1 MAEIHLLSDEIIN
14 KIAAGEVIER
24 PASAVKELIE
34 NAIDAGATRIQVQI
48 EQGGKKKIQ
57 VTDNGKGMGAEDL
70 ELCFLRH
77 TTSKL
82 TNADDLF
89 HLQTNGFRGEA
100 VASIAAVSKLT
111 ITSATEDG
119 ESGRIV
125 VKGGDVVEKEDIQA
139 SRGTTF
145 LVEDLFFNTPVR
157 RTFLGSETSEC
168 SRILDIVLK
177 TAISHPEIRF
187 DYKVGDRTVFT
198 GVPGELRSRIAEA
211 IGSKV
216 AKSLLPVDYTEAGVH
231 VSGFISPTTETNGK
245 RNHQF
250 LFMRNRPIEN
260 KMVSKAVSQAYEPY
274 GAQCKPVTVLFL
286 DMPDMEFD
294 INVHPAKRE
303 VRFANGNLVFLVVT
317 HAIRDTFTKDLEANS
332 PFIDLSDEF
341 MGKPAQSSFAGQSS
355 FTQQPTAQ
363 PAFAASQQPFGHS
376 TEQAAQ
382 SQPQND
388 LPWENPFT
396 KTNYAGITPAPSPTN
411 ASFADK
417 PYAAQSQQA
426 FKQQAQAVK
435 ANTLSDKKSKYDVS
449 DDVQD
454 LFSLPE
460 YGKIIS
466 LEQDLTKPEQPREMP
481 WTPPAFFQIAN
492 TYIAAEDSNGLL
504 IIDQH
509 AAHTRVLFEQAMES
523 LQNNI
528 AQDSQELLFPELI
541 DLSKQEK
548 EIFRNVDEQLRK
560 LGFFVEPFGGDTYQI
575 RSIPSALPLSRAAK
589 AVHDF
594 LSDVDENDTK
604 SDMVKFQEAVAKS
617 WAKTN
622 AYQAGDK
629 LKPEEITALVSQL
642 MITQDPLK
650 SPFGSP
656 TLMRLTL
663 DELSKKFRH

>member
-57 VTDNGKGMGAEDL
+57 VTDNGKGMGAADL
-70 ELCFLRH
+70 DLCYLRH

-89 HLQTNGFRGEA
+89 HLHTNGFRGEA

-111 ITSATEDG
+111 ITSATQEG

-125 VKGGDVVEKEDIQA
+125 VKGGEVIEKEDIQA

-145 LVEDLFFNTPVR
+145 LVEDLFYNTPVR

-216 AKSLLPVDYTEAGVH
+216 AKGLLPVDYTEAGVH
-231 VSGFISPTTETNGK
+231 VTGYISPTTETNGK

-317 HAIRDTFTKDLEANS
+317 HAIRDTFTKDLEAHS
-332 PFIDLSDEF
+332 PIIDLSDEF
-341 MGKPAQSSFAGQSS
+341 MGGPAPAAAQAVKSEMPAFDTPAQSSFA
-355 FTQQPTAQ
+355 T
-363 PAFAASQQPFGHS
+363 PAAPA
-376 TEQAAQ
+376 
-382 SQPQND
+382 QPQND
-388 LPWENPFT
+388 LPWENPFQQ
-396 KTNYAGITPAPSPTN
+396 A
-411 ASFADK
+411 K
-417 PYAAQSQQA
+417 PYAAASQQPSFA
-426 FKQQAQAVK
+426 SKPYTQPAK
-435 ANTLSDKKSKYDVS
+435 PANTLSDKKSKYDVS

-466 LEQDLTKPEQPREMP
+466 LEPDHSKPAPPPETP
-481 WTPPAFFQIAN
+481 WAPPSFFQIAN
-492 TYIAAEDSNGLL
+492 TYIAGEDSNGLL

-528 AQDSQELLFPELI
+528 MQDSQELLFPELI

-575 RSIPSALPLSRAAK
+575 RSIPCALPLSRAAK

-594 LSDVDENDTK
+594 LNDVDENDTK
-604 SDMVKFQEAVAKS
+604 NDMVKFQEAIAKS

-629 LKPEEITALVSQL
+629 LKPEEITALVGQL

-663 DELSKKFRH
+663 EELSKKFRH

>member
-70 ELCFLRH
+70 SMCYLRH

-82 TNADDLF
+82 TTADDLF

-111 ITSATEDG
+111 ITSATQDG
-119 ESGRIV
+119 ESGRIII
-125 VKGGDVVEKEDIQA
+125 KGGEIVEKEDIQA

-145 LVEDLFFNTPVR
+145 LVEDLFYNTPVR

-216 AKSLLPVDYTEAGVH
+216 AKGLLPVDYTEAGVH
-231 VSGFISPTTETNGK
+231 VTGYISPTTETNGK

-332 PFIDLSDEF
+332 PFIDLSDEL
-341 MGKPAQSSFAGQSS
+341 MGSPAQSS
-355 FTQQPTAQ
+355 
-363 PAFAASQQPFGHS
+363 PA
-376 TEQAAQ
+376 
-382 SQPQND
+382 QND
-388 LPWENPFT
+388 LPWE
-396 KTNYAGITPAPSPTN
+396 APT
-411 ASFADK
+411 K
-417 PYAAQSQQA
+417 PYAPQSFASQPNPSQQTAQSVPPHAPQFA
-426 FKQQAQAVK
+426 KPVNT
-435 ANTLSDKKSKYDVS
+435 NTLSDKKSKYDVS

-466 LEQDLTKPEQPREMP
+466 LEPDLTKPEPQPEAP
-481 WTPPAFFQIAN
+481 WVPPTFFQIAN
-492 TYIAAEDSNGLL
+492 TYIAGEDANGLL

-560 LGFFVEPFGGDTYQI
+560 LGFFVEPFGGDTFQI

-594 LSDVDENDTK
+594 LNDVDENDTK
-604 SDMVKFQEAVAKS
+604 NDMVKFQEAIAKS

-629 LKPEEITALVSQL
+629 LKPEEITELVGQL

-650 SPFGSP
+650 SPFGNP

>member
-57 VTDNGKGMGAEDL
+57 VTDNGKGMGAADL
-70 ELCFLRH
+70 DLCYLRH

-89 HLQTNGFRGEA
+89 HLHTNGFRGEA

-111 ITSATEDG
+111 ITSATQEG

-125 VKGGDVVEKEDIQA
+125 VKGGEVIEKEDIQA

-145 LVEDLFFNTPVR
+145 LVEDLFYNTPVR

-216 AKSLLPVDYTEAGVH
+216 AKGLLPVDYTEAGVH
-231 VSGFISPTTETNGK
+231 VTGYISPTTETNGK

-317 HAIRDTFTKDLEANS
+317 HAIRDTFTKDLEAHS
-332 PFIDLSDEF
+332 PIIDLSDEF
-341 MGKPAQSSFAGQSS
+341 MGEPAPAQPSSA
-355 FTQQPTAQ
+355 T
-363 PAFAASQQPFGHS
+363 PA
-376 TEQAAQ
+376 
-382 SQPQND
+382 QPQND
-388 LPWENPFT
+388 LPWENPFQQ
-396 KTNYAGITPAPSPTN
+396 A
-411 ASFADK
+411 K
-417 PYAAQSQQA
+417 PYAAASQQPIQ
-426 FKQQAQAVK
+426 QQARPSFASKPYAQPAK
-435 ANTLSDKKSKYDVS
+435 PANTLSDKKSKYDVS

-466 LEQDLTKPEQPREMP
+466 LEPDHSKPAPPPETP
-481 WTPPAFFQIAN
+481 WAPPSFFQIAN
-492 TYIAAEDSNGLL
+492 TYIAGEDSNGLL

-528 AQDSQELLFPELI
+528 MQDSQELLFPELI

-594 LSDVDENDTK
+594 LNDVDENDTK
-604 SDMVKFQEAVAKS
+604 NDMVKFQEAIAKS

-629 LKPEEITALVSQL
+629 LKPEEITALVGQL

-650 SPFGSP
+650 SPFGNP

-663 DELSKKFRH
+663 EELSKKFRH

>member
-34 NAIDAGATRIQVQI
+34 NAIDAGATRIQIQI

-57 VTDNGKGMGAEDL
+57 VTDNGKGMGSADL

-82 TNADDLF
+82 NSADDLF

-111 ITSATEDG
+111 ITSATQDG

-125 VKGGDVVEKEDIQA
+125 VKGGEVIEKEDYPA

-145 LVEDLFFNTPVR
+145 LVEDLFYNTPVR

-168 SRILDIVLK
+168 SRILDIVIK
-177 TAISHPEIRF
+177 TAISHPETRF
-187 DYKVGDRTVFT
+187 DYKVGERTVFT

-231 VSGFISPTTETNGK
+231 VSGYVSPTTETNGK

-260 KMVSKAVSQAYEPY
+260 KMVSKAISQAYEPY

-341 MGKPAQSSFAGQSS
+341 LGKPAQTSIA
-355 FTQQPTAQ
+355 
-363 PAFAASQQPFGHS
+363 
-376 TEQAAQ
+376 
-382 SQPQND
+382 
-388 LPWENPFT
+388 ENPFT
-396 KTNYAGITPAPSPTN
+396 EQIPAEKPQSDQPWEQPSFAQQSTPTQAQPGFTAHSFASPTFASPAPSAHRPQYPQH
-411 ASFADK
+411 AG
-417 PYAAQSQQA
+417 
-426 FKQQAQAVK
+426 K
-435 ANTLSDKKSKYDVS
+435 AGELSDKKSKYDVS
-449 DDVQD
+449 DDIQD
-454 LFSLPE
+454 LFSQPE

-466 LEQDLTKPEQPREMP
+466 LEPDHSKPAPAPETP
-481 WTPPAFFQIAN
+481 WAPPTFFQIAN
-492 TYIAAEDSNGLL
+492 TYIAGEDSNGLL

-523 LQNNI
+523 LQNNV

-541 DLSKQEK
+541 ELSKQEK

-594 LSDVDENDTK
+594 LNDVDEGDTK
-604 SDMVKFQEAVAKS
+604 NDMVKFQEAIAKS

-622 AYQAGDK
+622 AYEAGDK
-629 LKPEEITALVSQL
+629 LKPEEMTALVGQL

>member
-57 VTDNGKGMGAEDL
+57 VTDNGKGMGAADL

-111 ITSATEDG
+111 ITSATQDG
-119 ESGRIV
+119 ESGRIII
-125 VKGGDVVEKEDIQA
+125 KGGEVVEKEDIQA

-145 LVEDLFFNTPVR
+145 LVEDLFYNTPVR

-168 SRILDIVLK
+168 SRILDIVIK

-187 DYKVGDRTVFT
+187 DYKVGDRAVFT

-231 VSGFISPTTETNGK
+231 VTGFISPTTETNGK

-332 PFIDLSDEF
+332 PFIDLSNELA
-341 MGKPAQSSFAGQSS
+341 GKPE
-355 FTQQPTAQ
+355 TPK
-363 PAFAASQQPFGHS
+363 
-376 TEQAAQ
+376 
-382 SQPQND
+382 ND
-388 LPWENPFT
+388 LPWEPQQ
-396 KTNYAGITPAPSPTN
+396 PSPMAQPQFAQPAKPQYPQHTSK
-411 ASFADK
+411 ASE
-417 PYAAQSQQA
+417 
-426 FKQQAQAVK
+426 
-435 ANTLSDKKSKYDVS
+435 LSDKKSKYNVS

-466 LEQDLTKPEQPREMP
+466 LEPDQTKPQPQPEAP
-481 WTPPAFFQIAN
+481 WAPPTFFQIAN
-492 TYIAAEDSNGLL
+492 TYIAGEDANGLL

-509 AAHTRVLFEQAMES
+509 AAHTRILFEQAMES

-548 EIFRNVDEQLRK
+548 EIFQHVNEQLKK

-594 LSDVDENDTK
+594 LNDVDENDTK
-604 SDMVKFQEAVAKS
+604 NDMVKFQEAIAKS

-629 LKPEEITALVSQL
+629 LKPEEITALVGQL

-650 SPFGSP
+650 SPFGNP

>member
-57 VTDNGKGMGAEDL
+57 VTDNGKGMGAADL
-70 ELCFLRH
+70 DLCYLRH

-82 TNADDLF
+82 TKADDLF
-89 HLQTNGFRGEA
+89 HLHTNGFRGEA

-111 ITSATEDG
+111 ITSATQEG
-119 ESGRIV
+119 ESGRII
-125 VKGGDVVEKEDIQA
+125 VKGGEVIEKEDIQA

-145 LVEDLFFNTPVR
+145 LVEDLFYNTPVR

-216 AKSLLPVDYTEAGVH
+216 AKGLLPVDYTEAGVH
-231 VSGFISPTTETNGK
+231 VTGYISPTTETNGK

-317 HAIRDTFTKDLEANS
+317 HAIRDTFTKDLEAHS
-332 PFIDLSDEF
+332 PIIDLSDEF
-341 MGKPAQSSFAGQSS
+341 MGGPSPVSQTTPVQSAMPETPAQQ
-355 FTQQPTAQ
+355 
-363 PAFAASQQPFGHS
+363 
-376 TEQAAQ
+376 
-382 SQPQND
+382 QND
-388 LPWENPFT
+388 LPWENPFQQ
-396 KTNYAGITPAPSPTN
+396 A
-411 ASFADK
+411 K
-417 PYAAQSQQA
+417 PYAASSQQPIQ
-426 FKQQAQAVK
+426 QQAQPSFASK
-435 ANTLSDKKSKYDVS
+435 PYAQPAKPSATLSDKKSKYDVS

-466 LEQDLTKPEQPREMP
+466 LEPDHSKPAPPPETPWMP
-481 WTPPAFFQIAN
+481 PSFFQIAN
-492 TYIAAEDSNGLL
+492 TYIAGEDSNGLL

-528 AQDSQELLFPELI
+528 MQDSQELLFPELI

-594 LSDVDENDTK
+594 LNDVDENDTK
-604 SDMVKFQEAVAKS
+604 NDMVKFQEAIAKS

-663 DELSKKFRH
+663 EELSKKFRH

>member
-57 VTDNGKGMGAEDL
+57 VTDNGKGMGAADL

-111 ITSATEDG
+111 ITSATQDG

-125 VKGGDVVEKEDIQA
+125 IKGGEVVEKEDIQA

-145 LVEDLFFNTPVR
+145 LVEDLFYNTPVR

-168 SRILDIVLK
+168 SRILDIVIK

-187 DYKVGDRTVFT
+187 DYKVGDRAVFT

-231 VSGFISPTTETNGK
+231 VTGFISPTTETNGK

-332 PFIDLSDEF
+332 PFIDLSDEL
-341 MGKPAQSSFAGQSS
+341 MEKPE
-355 FTQQPTAQ
+355 TPK
-363 PAFAASQQPFGHS
+363 
-376 TEQAAQ
+376 
-382 SQPQND
+382 ND
-388 LPWENPFT
+388 LPWEPHDTVQPNFAQT
-396 KTNYAGITPAPSPTN
+396 IFAQPAKPQYPQH
-411 ASFADK
+411 AS
-417 PYAAQSQQA
+417 
-426 FKQQAQAVK
+426 K
-435 ANTLSDKKSKYDVS
+435 ASELSDKKSKYNVS

-466 LEQDLTKPEQPREMP
+466 LEPDLTKPQPQPEAP
-481 WTPPAFFQIAN
+481 WAPPTFFQIAN
-492 TYIAAEDSNGLL
+492 TYIAGEDANGLL

-509 AAHTRVLFEQAMES
+509 AAHTRILFEQAMES

-548 EIFRNVDEQLRK
+548 EIFHHVDEQLRK
-560 LGFFVEPFGGDTYQI
+560 LGFFVEPFGGDTFQI

-594 LSDVDENDTK
+594 LNDVDENDTK
-604 SDMVKFQEAVAKS
+604 DDMVKFQEAIAKS

-629 LKPEEITALVSQL
+629 LKPEEITALVGQL

-650 SPFGSP
+650 SPFGNP

>member
-57 VTDNGKGMGAEDL
+57 VTDNGKGMGAADL

-82 TNADDLF
+82 TSAEDLF

-111 ITSATEDG
+111 ITSATQDG

-125 VKGGDVVEKEDIQA
+125 VQGGEVIEKENYPA

-145 LVEDLFFNTPVR
+145 LVEDLFYNTPVR

-168 SRILDIVLK
+168 TRILDIVIK

-231 VSGFISPTTETNGK
+231 VSGYISPTTETNGK

-260 KMVSKAVSQAYEPY
+260 KMVSKAISQAYEPY

-332 PFIDLSDEF
+332 PFIDLSDEL
-341 MGKPAQSSFAGQSS
+341 MGKPAQTSIAQNPFETSS
-355 FTQQPTAQ
+355 FTPPAFTA
-363 PAFAASQQPFGHS
+363 PAFAASSFTAPAE
-376 TEQAAQ
+376 TPAQ
-382 SQPQND
+382 KPQND
-388 LPWENPFT
+388 LPWEQSPVPPQ
-396 KTNYAGITPAPSPTN
+396 TPAQPTRV
-411 ASFADK
+411 K
-417 PYAAQSQQA
+417 P
-426 FKQQAQAVK
+426 
-435 ANTLSDKKSKYDVS
+435 ANVLADKKSKYDVS
-449 DDVQD
+449 DDIQD
-454 LFSLPE
+454 LFSQPE

-466 LEQDLTKPEQPREMP
+466 LEPDHSKPTPAPEAP
-481 WTPPAFFQIAN
+481 WAPPTFFQIAN
-492 TYIAAEDSNGLL
+492 TYIAGEDSNGLL

-509 AAHTRVLFEQAMES
+509 AAHTRVLFEQAMET

-541 DLSKQEK
+541 ELSKQEK

-594 LSDVDENDTK
+594 LNDVDENDTK
-604 SDMVKFQEAVAKS
+604 NDMVKFQEAIAKS

-622 AYQAGDK
+622 AYEAGDK
-629 LKPEEITALVSQL
+629 LKPEEMTALVGQL

-650 SPFGSP
+650 SPFGNP

>member
-70 ELCFLRH
+70 GLCFLRH

-111 ITSATEDG
+111 ITSATEEG

-317 HAIRDTFTKDLEANS
+317 HAIRDTFTKDMEANS

-341 MGKPAQSSFAGQSS
+341 MGKPS
-355 FTQQPTAQ
+355 
-363 PAFAASQQPFGHS
+363 
-376 TEQAAQ
+376 EQAAP
-382 SQPQND
+382 SQLQND
-388 LPWENPFT
+388 LPWENPFV
-396 KTNYAGITPAPSPTN
+396 KTNYAGITPTN
-411 ASFADK
+411 ASSNASSTDK
-417 PYAAQSQQA
+417 PYTPQPKPSFQ
-426 FKQQAQAVK
+426 QQAQAVK

-466 LEQDLTKPEQPREMP
+466 LEQDLTKPEQPREAP

-548 EIFRNVDEQLRK
+548 EIFRNVDEQLKK
-560 LGFFVEPFGGDTYQI
+560 LGFFVEPFGGDTFQI

-594 LSDVDENDTK
+594 LTDVDENETK
-604 SDMVKFQEAVAKS
+604 NDMVKFQEAIAKS

>member
-57 VTDNGKGMGAEDL
+57 VTDNGKGMGAADL
-70 ELCFLRH
+70 DLCYLRH

-89 HLQTNGFRGEA
+89 HLHTNGFRGEA

-111 ITSATEDG
+111 ITSATQEG

-125 VKGGDVVEKEDIQA
+125 VKGGEVIEKEDIQA

-145 LVEDLFFNTPVR
+145 LVEDLFYNTPVR

-216 AKSLLPVDYTEAGVH
+216 AKGLLPVDYTEAGVH
-231 VSGFISPTTETNGK
+231 VTGYISPTTETNGK

-317 HAIRDTFTKDLEANS
+317 HAIRDTFTKDLEAHS
-332 PFIDLSDEF
+332 PIIDLSDEF
-341 MGKPAQSSFAGQSS
+341 MGGPA
-355 FTQQPTAQ
+355 
-363 PAFAASQQPFGHS
+363 PAAAPAVKSEMPGTF
-376 TEQAAQ
+376 EMP

-388 LPWENPFT
+388 LPWENPFQQ
-396 KTNYAGITPAPSPTN
+396 A
-411 ASFADK
+411 K
-417 PYAAQSQQA
+417 PYAAASQQPIQ
-426 FKQQAQAVK
+426 QQAQPSFASK
-435 ANTLSDKKSKYDVS
+435 PYAQPAKPANTLSDKKSKYDVS

-466 LEQDLTKPEQPREMP
+466 LEPDHSKP
-481 WTPPAFFQIAN
+481 TPPPETPWAPPSFFQIAN
-492 TYIAAEDSNGLL
+492 TYIAGEDSNGLL

-528 AQDSQELLFPELI
+528 MQDSQELLFPELI

-594 LSDVDENDTK
+594 LNDVDENDTK
-604 SDMVKFQEAVAKS
+604 NDMIKFQEAIAKS

-629 LKPEEITALVSQL
+629 LKPEEITALVGQL

-663 DELSKKFRH
+663 EELSKKFRH

>member
-57 VTDNGKGMGAEDL
+57 VTDNGKGMGAADL

-111 ITSATEDG
+111 ITSATQDG

-125 VKGGDVVEKEDIQA
+125 IKGGEVVEKEDIQA

-145 LVEDLFFNTPVR
+145 LVEDLFYNTPVR

-168 SRILDIVLK
+168 SRILDIVIK

-187 DYKVGDRTVFT
+187 DYKVGDRAVFT

-231 VSGFISPTTETNGK
+231 VTGFISPTTETNGK

-332 PFIDLSDEF
+332 PFIDLSDEL
-341 MGKPAQSSFAGQSS
+341 MEKPE
-355 FTQQPTAQ
+355 TPK
-363 PAFAASQQPFGHS
+363 
-376 TEQAAQ
+376 
-382 SQPQND
+382 ND
-388 LPWENPFT
+388 LPWEPHDTVQPNFAQ
-396 KTNYAGITPAPSPTN
+396 TNFAQPAKPQYPQH
-411 ASFADK
+411 AS
-417 PYAAQSQQA
+417 
-426 FKQQAQAVK
+426 K
-435 ANTLSDKKSKYDVS
+435 ASELSDKKSKYNVS

-466 LEQDLTKPEQPREMP
+466 LEPDLTKPQPQPEAP
-481 WTPPAFFQIAN
+481 WAPPTFFQIAN
-492 TYIAAEDSNGLL
+492 TYIAGEDANGLL

-509 AAHTRVLFEQAMES
+509 AAHTRILFEQAMES

-548 EIFRNVDEQLRK
+548 EIFHHVDEQLRK
-560 LGFFVEPFGGDTYQI
+560 LGFFVEPFGGDTFQI

-594 LSDVDENDTK
+594 LNDVDENDTK
-604 SDMVKFQEAVAKS
+604 DDMVKFQEAIAKS

-629 LKPEEITALVSQL
+629 LKPEEITALVGQL

-650 SPFGSP
+650 SPFGNP

>member
-57 VTDNGKGMGAEDL
+57 VSDNGKGMGAEDL

-111 ITSATEDG
+111 ITSATEEG
-119 ESGRIV
+119 KSGRIV
-125 VKGGDVVEKEDIQA
+125 VKGGEVVEKEDVQA

-250 LFMRNRPIEN
+250 IFMRNRPIEN

-317 HAIRDTFTKDLEANS
+317 HAIRDTFTKDMEANS

-341 MGKPAQSSFAGQSS
+341 MGKPSQSS
-355 FTQQPTAQ
+355 FTQQPSFTPQPSFAQPSSVQPSFANTAQ
-363 PAFAASQQPFGHS
+363 PAHVPP
-376 TEQAAQ
+376 TEQAAP
-382 SQPQND
+382 SQIQND
-388 LPWENPFT
+388 LPWEQ
-396 KTNYAGITPAPSPTN
+396 APVPQRPRPN
-411 ASFADK
+411 
-417 PYAAQSQQA
+417 
-426 FKQQAQAVK
+426 V
-435 ANTLSDKKSKYDVS
+435 LSDKKSKYDVS

-466 LEQDLTKPEQPREMP
+466 LESDLTKPEQPRETP
-481 WTPPAFFQIAN
+481 WAPPAFFQIAN

-548 EIFRNVDEQLRK
+548 EIFRNVNEQLKR
-560 LGFFVEPFGGDTYQI
+560 LGFFVEPFGGDTFQI

-594 LSDVDENDTK
+594 LTDVDENETK
-604 SDMVKFQEAVAKS
+604 NDMVKFQEAIAKS

>member
-57 VTDNGKGMGAEDL
+57 VSDNGKGMGAEDL

-111 ITSATEDG
+111 ITSATEGG

-125 VKGGDVVEKEDIQA
+125 VKGGEVVEKEDVQA

-317 HAIRDTFTKDLEANS
+317 HAIRDTFTKDMEANS

-341 MGKPAQSSFAGQSS
+341 MGKPSQAPFTPPS
-355 FTQQPTAQ
+355 FTQSSSAQPTFANTAQ
-363 PAFAASQQPFGHS
+363 PAPEFS
-376 TEQAAQ
+376 TPVTISEP
-382 SQPQND
+382 PQND
-388 LPWENPFT
+388 LPWE
-396 KTNYAGITPAPSPTN
+396 KTS
-411 ASFADK
+411 K
-417 PYAAQSQQA
+417 PYPQPPKHTST
-426 FKQQAQAVK
+426 
-435 ANTLSDKKSKYDVS
+435 ANALSDKKSKYDVS

-466 LEQDLTKPEQPREMP
+466 LESDLTKPEQPRETP
-481 WTPPAFFQIAN
+481 WAPPAFFQIAN

-523 LQNNI
+523 LQNNTV
-528 AQDSQELLFPELI
+528 QDSQELLFPELI

-548 EIFRNVDEQLRK
+548 EIFRNVDGQLRK
-560 LGFFVEPFGGDTYQI
+560 LGFFVEPFGGDTFQI

-594 LSDVDENDTK
+594 LTDVDENDTK
-604 SDMVKFQEAVAKS
+604 SDMVKFQEAIAKS

>member
-57 VTDNGKGMGAEDL
+57 VTDNGKGMGAADL
-70 ELCFLRH
+70 DLCYLRH

-89 HLQTNGFRGEA
+89 HLHTNGFRGEA

-111 ITSATEDG
+111 ITSATQEG

-125 VKGGDVVEKEDIQA
+125 VKGGEVIEKEDIQA

-145 LVEDLFFNTPVR
+145 LVEDLFYNTPVR

-216 AKSLLPVDYTEAGVH
+216 AKGLLPVDYTEAGVH
-231 VSGFISPTTETNGK
+231 VTGYISPTTETNGK

-317 HAIRDTFTKDLEANS
+317 HAIRDTFTKDLEAHS
-332 PFIDLSDEF
+332 PIIDLSDEF
-341 MGKPAQSSFAGQSS
+341 MGGPAPAAAPAVKSEMPGTFEMPAQQ
-355 FTQQPTAQ
+355 
-363 PAFAASQQPFGHS
+363 
-376 TEQAAQ
+376 
-382 SQPQND
+382 QND
-388 LPWENPFT
+388 LPWENPFQQ
-396 KTNYAGITPAPSPTN
+396 A
-411 ASFADK
+411 K
-417 PYAAQSQQA
+417 PYAAQTQQPSFA
-426 FKQQAQAVK
+426 SKPFAQPAK
-435 ANTLSDKKSKYDVS
+435 PANTLSDKKSKYDVS

-466 LEQDLTKPEQPREMP
+466 LEPDHSKPAPPPETP
-481 WTPPAFFQIAN
+481 WAPPSFFQIAN
-492 TYIAAEDSNGLL
+492 TYIAGEDSNGLL

-528 AQDSQELLFPELI
+528 MQDSQELLFPELI

-594 LSDVDENDTK
+594 LNDVDENDTK
-604 SDMVKFQEAVAKS
+604 NDMVKFQEAIAKS

-629 LKPEEITALVSQL
+629 LKPEEITALVGQL

-663 DELSKKFRH
+663 EELSKKFRH

>member
-57 VTDNGKGMGAEDL
+57 VTDNGKGMGAADL

-82 TNADDLF
+82 TSAEDLF

-111 ITSATEDG
+111 ITSATQDG

-125 VKGGDVVEKEDIQA
+125 VQGGEVIEKENYPA

-145 LVEDLFFNTPVR
+145 LVEDLFYNTPVR

-168 SRILDIVLK
+168 TRILDIVIK

-231 VSGFISPTTETNGK
+231 VSGYISPTTETNGK

-260 KMVSKAVSQAYEPY
+260 KMVSKAISQAYEPY

-332 PFIDLSDEF
+332 PFIDLSDEL
-341 MGKPAQSSFAGQSS
+341 MGKPAQTSIAQNPFETSS
-355 FTQQPTAQ
+355 FTPPAFTA
-363 PAFAASQQPFGHS
+363 PAFAASSFTAPAE
-376 TEQAAQ
+376 TPAQ
-382 SQPQND
+382 KPQND
-388 LPWENPFT
+388 LPWEQSPVPPQ
-396 KTNYAGITPAPSPTN
+396 TPAQPTRV
-411 ASFADK
+411 
-417 PYAAQSQQA
+417 
-426 FKQQAQAVK
+426 KQTNILA
-435 ANTLSDKKSKYDVS
+435 DKKSKYDVS
-449 DDVQD
+449 DDIQD
-454 LFSLPE
+454 LFSQPE

-466 LEQDLTKPEQPREMP
+466 LEPDHSKPTPAPEAP
-481 WTPPAFFQIAN
+481 WAPPTFFQIAN
-492 TYIAAEDSNGLL
+492 TYIAGEDSNGLL

-509 AAHTRVLFEQAMES
+509 AAHTRVLFEQAMET

-541 DLSKQEK
+541 ELSKQEK
-548 EIFRNVDEQLRK
+548 EIFRDVDEQLRK

-594 LSDVDENDTK
+594 LNDVDENDTK
-604 SDMVKFQEAVAKS
+604 NDMVKFQEAIAKS

-622 AYQAGDK
+622 AYEAGDK
-629 LKPEEITALVSQL
+629 LKPEEMTALVGQL

-650 SPFGSP
+650 SPFGNP

>member
-57 VTDNGKGMGAEDL
+57 VSDNGKGMGAEDL

-111 ITSATEDG
+111 ITSATEEG

-317 HAIRDTFTKDLEANS
+317 HAIRDTFTKDMEANS

-341 MGKPAQSSFAGQSS
+341 MGKPSQGS
-355 FTQQPTAQ
+355 FTQQPSFTPQPSFAPPSSVQSSFANTAQ
-363 PAFAASQQPFGHS
+363 PAYVPP
-376 TEQAAQ
+376 TEQAAP
-382 SQPQND
+382 SQFQND
-388 LPWENPFT
+388 LPWEQ
-396 KTNYAGITPAPSPTN
+396 APVPQRPRPN
-411 ASFADK
+411 A
-417 PYAAQSQQA
+417 
-426 FKQQAQAVK
+426 
-435 ANTLSDKKSKYDVS
+435 LSDKKSKYDVS

-466 LEQDLTKPEQPREMP
+466 LEQDLTKPEQPRETP

-548 EIFRNVDEQLRK
+548 EIFRNVNEQLKK
-560 LGFFVEPFGGDTYQI
+560 LGFFVEPFGGDTFQI

-594 LSDVDENDTK
+594 LTDVDENETK
-604 SDMVKFQEAVAKS
+604 NDMVKFQEAIAKS